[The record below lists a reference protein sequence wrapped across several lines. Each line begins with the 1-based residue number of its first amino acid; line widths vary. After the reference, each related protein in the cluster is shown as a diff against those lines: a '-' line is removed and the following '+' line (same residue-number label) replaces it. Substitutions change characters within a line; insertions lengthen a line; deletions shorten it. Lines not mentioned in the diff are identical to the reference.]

1 MPDISWFVL
10 LHKELSMKSPCKF
23 AFVLIAASIMSGC
36 ASNNAD
42 MGTLLGGATGAIIGN
57 QVGSGSGRVAAT
69 ALGAVAGAWVGNRVG
84 ARLDEQDR
92 RSLHDYSRRSA
103 ETGEPYSFYNPDTGV
118 RGRTEIV
125 SYQTLGNRECRV
137 VRQRV
142 SVRNGRETYEDIK
155 TCRNE
160 NGWDVR

>member
-1 MPDISWFVL
+1 M
-10 LHKELSMKSPCKF
+10 KLSIKF
-23 AFVLIAASIMSGC
+23 AFVLMAGSIMTGC

-42 MGTLLGGATGAIIGN
+42 VGTLLGGASGAIIGN
-57 QVGSGSGRVAAT
+57 QVGGGSGRVAAT

-84 ARLDEQDR
+84 ARLDDRDR
-92 RSLHDYSRRSA
+92 RDLHEYSKRSA

-118 RGRTEIV
+118 RGRTEVV
-125 SYQTLGNRECRV
+125 SHETLGRRECRV

-142 SVRNGRETYEDIK
+142 SVRNERETYEDIR

-160 NGWDVR
+160 NGWEVR